1 MARSLGIRFYTGTMF
16 PKQYQNVAFIARHGS
31 WNREQKYGYDVVI
44 AKISG
49 HKAKIEPFM
58 TGLLNNE
65 KNEFYGRP
73 TYVYPMPDGS
83 LLQVGRVTTN
93 RSTTLR
99 TFQQAFLA
107 ISGAVI
113 DRFGLF
119 GVDQIALSWPRLLG
133 IVLLGA
139 GAALS
144 LVR

>member
-1 MARSLGIRFYTGTMF
+1 MAESLGIRFYTGTMF

-73 TYVYPMPDGS
+73 TYVYPMPMGGNQDGK
-83 LLQVGRVTTN
+83 LHHRYTGTRPFHARRNGN
-93 RSTTLR
+93 RPTR
-99 TFQQAFLA
+99 P
-107 ISGAVI
+107 
-113 DRFGLF
+113 
-119 GVDQIALSWPRLLG
+119 LSRAQG
-133 IVLLGA
+133 GDH
-139 GAALS
+139 
-144 LVR
+144 R